1 LSSFWRLA
9 YAVAAAWSGGSG
21 YLNRISA
28 SLSGLPPRLG
38 TALVSLS

>member
-1 LSSFWRLA
+1 MKMSVFGIVTA
-9 YAVAAAWSGGSG
+9 SGGSG